1 MKGIDMKKKS
11 SLSKT
16 LNWEDKSAA
25 MDLWVEERHRDY
37 YGTRFRCKK
46 VLFSGKSKYQH
57 IDVIETKGHG
67 RMLLNDGIV
76 MLSEKDEF
84 VYHEMMA
91 HIPLFIHPQPEKVL
105 IIGGGDGGV
114 AREVLRHK
122 SITQCVLVEID
133 KMVVDVSKQYF
144 PDIACSFTDS
154 RLQLN
159 IQDGVQ
165 FVKETNQKF
174 DVVLVDSTDPLGP
187 AKPLFSEKFY
197 KDVSIMLEEDGILV
211 VQAESPFFEIETQ
224 KFILQSLKSIFPLIS
239 LYNYSNTV
247 YPGGLWSFAFA
258 SKKYHPI
265 KDFKKEKVK
274 QTNWNLSYYNEC
286 VHLAAFSQ
294 PEFVK
299 RELKDFLQDKD
310 V

>member
-1 MKGIDMKKKS
+1 MSKLDWEEKS
-11 SLSKT
+11 SP
-16 LNWEDKSAA
+16 

-46 VLFSGKSKYQH
+46 VLFSGKSKYQY
-57 IDVIETKGHG
+57 IDVVETHGHG

-76 MLSEKDEF
+76 MISEKDEF

-91 HIPLFIHPQPEKVL
+91 HVPLFVHPRPQNVL

-114 AREVLRHK
+114 AREVLCHK
-122 SITQCVLVEID
+122 SVSQCVLVEID
-133 KMVVDVSKQYF
+133 QMVVDVSKEFF
-144 PDIACSFTDS
+144 PNIAGSFQNPK
-154 RLQLN
+154 LQLK
-159 IQDGVQ
+159 IQDGIQ

-174 DVVLVDSTDPLGP
+174 DVVLVDSTDPMGP
-187 AKPLFSEKFY
+187 AKPLFSKAFY
-197 KDVSIMLEEDGILV
+197 KDVFQLLTEDGLLV
-211 VQAESPFFEIETQ
+211 VQAESPFFELSTQ
-224 KFILQSLKSIFPLIS
+224 KFILQSLKDIFPLIS

-265 KDFKKEKVK
+265 KDFQKERVE
-274 QTNWNLSYYNEC
+274 QTGWDFSYYNTNT
-286 VHLAAFSQ
+286 HRAAFAQ

-299 RELKDFLQDKD
+299 KELKNYIMNLI

>member
-1 MKGIDMKKKS
+1 M
-11 SLSKT
+11 SK
-16 LNWEDKSAA
+16 LEWEDNSSPV
-25 MDLWVEERHRDY
+25 DLWVEERHRDY

-46 VLFSGKSKYQH
+46 VLFSGKSDYQY
-57 IDVIETKGHG
+57 IDVVETQGHG

-76 MLSEKDEF
+76 MMSERDEF

-91 HIPLFIHPQPEKVL
+91 HVPLFVHPHPKKVL

-122 SITQCVLVEID
+122 SITHCVLVEID
-133 KMVVDVSKQYF
+133 QMVVDVSKKYF
-144 PDIACSFTDS
+144 PNVACSFES
-154 RLQLN
+154 PKLELK
-159 IQDGVQ
+159 IQDGVEY
-165 FVKETNQKF
+165 VKETNQKF

-197 KDVSIMLEEDGILV
+197 KNVFHILEEDGLLV
-211 VQAESPFFEIETQ
+211 VQSESPFFEIPTQ
-224 KFILQSLKSIFPLIS
+224 KFILQSLKSVFPLTA

-258 SKKYHPI
+258 SRKYHPI
-265 KDFKKEKVK
+265 KDFQEKKARQADWKF
-274 QTNWNLSYYNEC
+274 SYYNKDI
-286 VHLAAFSQ
+286 HKAAFAQ

-299 RELKDFLQDKD
+299 KELQHCISDFSKTNMS
-310 V
+310 